1 MKNISNENLIYKYL
15 DHELN
20 EEEEAEFNFRV
31 ENNPEFVEML
41 EDFFQIR
48 KIFLNIA
55 SIGRKKDREDFFKL
69 YDELSKKNPEE
80 AFEKNTII
88 KEEKVKITQK
98 KTLWEKHKGK
108 LAIAASITI
117 VILAWLAPQ
126 YVKSLRVVNLIP
138 ENELSME
145 IEKNDSII
153 KVNKEI
159 LGEKENLATLYQ
171 DSLMFL
177 KQSIDS
183 LNSIQPNQYLASNFN
198 IEKFLMNDGFLR
210 ELKIN
215 EVLYAETASENQV
228 DFTPFDCFKNNEILA
243 SNRFEIINNTD
254 KKYKVEIFNNDGK
267 EIYNFIFEPNSKKIL
282 SLYIPGLYGIRIN
295 ILGVNDNKSINSIER
310 IFYITDAKR

>member
-20 EEEEAEFNFRV
+20 EEEEIEFNFRI
-31 ENNPEFVEML
+31 ENNPEFLEML
-41 EDFFQIR
+41 EDFADTED
-48 KIFLNIA
+48 FLMNMA
-55 SIGRKKDREDFFKL
+55 SIGRNKDREDFFKL
-69 YDELSKKNPEE
+69 YDELSKKNPAD
-80 AFEKNTII
+80 AFEKELIND
-88 KEEKVKITQK
+88 EERAKTQK
-98 KTLWEKHKGK
+98 SRTLWDKHKGK
-108 LAIAASITI
+108 FAIAASITI
-117 VILAWLAPQ
+117 VFLAWLAPQ
-126 YVKSLRVVNLIP
+126 YSKSLRVVNLIP
-138 ENELSME
+138 EDELSME

-183 LNSIQPNQYLASNFN
+183 LNSIQPNQYLASNLN
-198 IEKFLMNDGFLR
+198 IEKFLMNDRFLR

-215 EVLYAETASENQV
+215 EVLYAEIASDNQI
-228 DFTPFDCFKNNEILA
+228 DFAPFDCFKNNEILA

-254 KKYKVEIFNNDGK
+254 KKYKVEIFNNDGNK
-267 EIYNFIFEPNSKKIL
+267 IYNFIFEPNREETL

-295 ILGVNDNKSINSIER
+295 ILGVDDKSINSIER